1 MIPKRC
7 LRIIYNDKKSSFAE
21 LLIKE
26 SSVSINTLIHKRNI
40 GKLATEMFKF
50 SKGLSPPLMDNI
62 FKLTTENPYTL
73 RQVSELLGQLL
84 RLYNKELKVYH
95 I

>member
-7 LRIIYNDKKSSFAE
+7 LRIIYNNKQSSFTE

-40 GKLATEMFKF
+40 GKLAIEMFKF
-50 SKGLSPPLMDNI
+50 GKGLSPPLMDNI

-73 RQVSELLGQLL
+73 RQVSEFT
-84 RLYNKELKVYH
+84 RPIVKTV
-95 I
+95 